1 MMGDELVSFR
11 LLDFVTLMLLNN
23 KFASKGIFITDD
35 NKEECYIKIIE
46 MGNEDDINDLE
57 KFINIKDEIKVLE
70 KKKQEYLSIINQ
82 LQLLQNPDDEDAV
95 NAIIE
100 DYLRR

>member
-1 MMGDELVSFR
+1 
-11 LLDFVTLMLLNN
+11 
-23 KFASKGIFITDD
+23 
-35 NKEECYIKIIE
+35 